1 MFNNGPQICNISR
14 ISRLLQKWNLHK
26 VSGLNYIL
34 DRLLKETACGISHA
48 LLTIIYQETMET
60 ILTDWKSAIAAPVFN
75 KGDRSRNQASN
86 YRPISLASICCKI
99 NEHITNNSTLAHLK
113 QITFSM
119 NNSMSSV
126 SVGPVKRSLSWPSMT
141 WINA

>member
-1 MFNNGPQICNISR
+1 
-14 ISRLLQKWNLHK
+14 
-26 VSGLNYIL
+26 
-34 DRLLKETACGISHA
+34 
-48 LLTIIYQETMET
+48 MET

-126 SVGPVKRSLSWPSMT
+126 LRNSGSDRVDRSSSSKTPPWDDILN
-141 WINA
+141 WIEEIAQQI